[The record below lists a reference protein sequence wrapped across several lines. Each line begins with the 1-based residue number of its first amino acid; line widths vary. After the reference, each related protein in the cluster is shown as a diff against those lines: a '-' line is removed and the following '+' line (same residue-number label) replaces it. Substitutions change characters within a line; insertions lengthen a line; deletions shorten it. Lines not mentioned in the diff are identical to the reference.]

1 VLDSCIHGLLHPVFT
16 GNADKSVFYLP
27 SHIGR
32 VILYDRAVEN
42 GIPDTLY
49 SYVVPH
55 DWTPGTPAQ
64 PLFSFSA
71 LNNFSES
78 VACDAFIVN
87 EQGERLVTLINC
99 VL

>member
-1 VLDSCIHGLLHPVFT
+1 MLDSCIHGLLHPVFT

-64 PLFSFSA
+64 PLFSFSRSIIFQS
-71 LNNFSES
+71 LS
-78 VACDAFIVN
+78 
-87 EQGERLVTLINC
+87 LVTLS
-99 VL
+99 LSTSRESDW